1 MLIAKTS
8 WRSFLDEL
16 YGRNTISHN
25 IVSHRRG
32 VVQNVLKLLPAFS
45 DGRAIFRIDI
55 ALSSRARISTWQKSK
70 TEATRFEDDECPLC
84 RTVVGKPRRAFVK
97 HVARHIEEIALMA
110 LPRNV
115 EEGSEEGSV
124 STDRTSLE
132 ESRTSFRAKPCLEID
147 VRISVQKKLANS
159 LAEIFEKIRV
169 YAT

>member
-1 MLIAKTS
+1 
-8 WRSFLDEL
+8 
-16 YGRNTISHN
+16 
-25 IVSHRRG
+25 
-32 VVQNVLKLLPAFS
+32 
-45 DGRAIFRIDI
+45 
-55 ALSSRARISTWQKSK
+55 
-70 TEATRFEDDECPLC
+70 
-84 RTVVGKPRRAFVK
+84 
-97 HVARHIEEIALMA
+97 MA